1 MKIGISNCSNGR
13 PENQREI
20 IEKLCSYLNELG
32 IETIQVKHMYS
43 PKGSMA
49 SGTGRVRAE
58 ELMELYHNPDIKWIF
73 DVSGGDLGNEI
84 IPYLDYDYI
93 AGTDKVLWGRSD
105 LSTVIN
111 SLYTLAGKSS
121 VLWQPKHMFRDYP
134 ELQQARFLD
143 YLLHNGNSLFDL
155 NYEFLQGSHM
165 EGLAIGG
172 NMRCFLKLAGTR
184 YWPDMRGKVVVLE
197 ALESTEALVRTDFS
211 HLEELGV
218 FDQVAGVLL
227 GTYTVFEQSDTK
239 YTVFDILKEHI
250 NSDLPVAQ
258 TREIGHFLDSKA
270 IKIGEYVSF

>member
-1 MKIGISNCSNGR
+1 MKIGISCCSNGR

-20 IEKLCSYLNELG
+20 IEKLCSYLRDLG
-32 IETIQVKHMYS
+32 IETIQVKHMYAQE
-43 PKGSMA
+43 GSMA

-73 DVSGGDLGNEI
+73 DVSGGDMGNEI

-93 AGTDKVLWGRSD
+93 AGTDKILWGHSD

-111 SLYTLAGKSS
+111 SIYTLAGKSS
-121 VLWQPKHMFRDYP
+121 VLWQPKYMFRDYP
-134 ELQQARFLD
+134 EMQQKRFLD
-143 YLLHNGNSLFDL
+143 YLNNRGNSLFDL
-155 NYEFLQGSHM
+155 NCRFLQGSHM
-165 EGLAIGG
+165 EGIAIGG

-184 YWPDMRGKVVVLE
+184 YWPDMKGKIVVLE

-227 GTYTVFEQSDTK
+227 GTYSVFEESDTK
-239 YTVFDILKEHI
+239 YTVYDILKEHI
-250 NSDLPVAQ
+250 SPDLPVAQ
-258 TREIGHFLDSKA
+258 TREIGHNLDSKA
-270 IKIGEYVSF
+270 IRIGEYVSF